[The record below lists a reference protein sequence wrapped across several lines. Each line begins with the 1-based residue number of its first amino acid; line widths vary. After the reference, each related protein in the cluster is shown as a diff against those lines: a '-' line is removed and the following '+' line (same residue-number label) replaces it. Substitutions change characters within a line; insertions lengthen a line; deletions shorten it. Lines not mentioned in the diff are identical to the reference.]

1 MTQDDDIVER
11 TNAEAQQEA
20 PQADA
25 SIDLRTEK
33 GDVLINVHGEDRS
46 NRAVHFAHWIGENL
60 AALQQ
65 LAMQDLLAQQRIH
78 DQAKAIAQLTKPEEG
93 RPVIELPVRAL
104 RGPDGG
110 RLQ

>member
-1 MTQDDDIVER
+1 MDDHTDAG
-11 TNAEAQQEA
+11 TAPQPEA

-25 SIDLRTEK
+25 SIDLRME
-33 GDVLINVHGEDRS
+33 GGQLLINIASPDHHS
-46 NRAVHFAHWIGENL
+46 NEAVHFAHWIGRNL
-60 AALQQ
+60 QALQQ

-78 DQAKAIAQLTKPEEG
+78 DQARAIADLTKPEEG

-110 RLQ
+110 RLN